1 MIGWEAASAVFF
13 GYVAAC
19 ARLVPGLDARR
30 RRRVFVIAAAGV
42 VVSLA
47 AARLTMPLLLRDW
60 ILPPLLLLV
69 GYWSSGALF
78 VAPMPRAERLLLQL
92 DDRLRIDRISAATP
106 RLVAGFLELMYVG
119 VYPIIPIALIIH
131 LLATPSPDTRYFWT
145 VVLVTD
151 YICFGMLPWVQTRPP
166 RALGAR
172 EPWSSAIRRFN
183 LRLLGAASIRV
194 NTFPS
199 GHAAEALAA
208 ALLVIGAPWPWLAWM
223 FFNAAAI
230 SAATA
235 LGRYHFAADA
245 LAGWVVAGLVWLLLR
260 PV

>member
-1 MIGWEAASAVFF
+1 MIGWELASAIFF

-19 ARLVPGLDARR
+19 ALLVPGLASRR
-30 RRRVFVIAAAGV
+30 RWRVFVIAAAGL

-47 AARLTMPLLLRDW
+47 ATRLRLPPLLRDW
-60 ILPPLLLLV
+60 VLPPLLLLV

-78 VAPMPRAERLLLQL
+78 VAPMPRAERLLIRI
-92 DDRLRIDRISAATP
+92 DRMLRIERISAATP
-106 RLVAGFLELMYVG
+106 RLVAGFLEVMYVG
-119 VYPIIPIALIIH
+119 VYPIIPVALVIH
-131 LLATPSPDTRYFWT
+131 LLATPSPSARYFWT

-151 YICFGMLPWVQTRPP
+151 YLCFGTLPWLQTRPP
-166 RALGAR
+166 RSLGAR
-172 EPWSSAIRRFN
+172 DPWSSSVRRFN

-208 ALLVIGAPWPWLAWM
+208 ALLVSGAPWPWVAWM

-230 SAATA
+230 SAATV
-235 LGRYHFAADA
+235 LGRYHYAADA
-245 LAGWVVAGLVWLLLR
+245 VAGWAVALGVWLLLGR
-260 PV
+260 V

>member
-1 MIGWEAASAVFF
+1 MIGWELASAAFF
-13 GYVAAC
+13 GYIAAC
-19 ARLVPGLDARR
+19 AWLVPGVGPAR
-30 RRRVFVIAAAGV
+30 RRRVFVIAAAGM

-47 AARLTMPLLLRDW
+47 AARLTLPPVLRDW

-78 VAPMPRAERLLLQL
+78 VAAMPRAERLLMRV
-92 DDRLRIDRISAATP
+92 DEVLRIGRISAATP
-106 RLVAGFLELMYVG
+106 RPVPAFLELMYVG
-119 VYPIIPIALIIH
+119 VYPIIPIALVIH
-131 LLATPSPDTRYFWT
+131 LLATPSPSARYFWT

-166 RALGAR
+166 RALAAG
-172 EPWSSAIRRFN
+172 EPWSSPVRRFN

-208 ALLVIGAPWPWLAWM
+208 ALLVTGAPWPWVAWM
-223 FFNAAAI
+223 TFNAAAI
-230 SAATA
+230 SAATV
-235 LGRYHFAADA
+235 LGRYHYAADA
-245 LAGWVVAGLVWLLLR
+245 VAGWAVALGVWLLLGR
-260 PV
+260 V